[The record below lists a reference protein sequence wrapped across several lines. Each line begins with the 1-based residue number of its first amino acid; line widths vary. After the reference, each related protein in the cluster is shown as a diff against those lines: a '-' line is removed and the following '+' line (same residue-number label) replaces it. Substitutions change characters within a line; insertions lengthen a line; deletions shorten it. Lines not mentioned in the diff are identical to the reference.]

1 MYPLEKYKY
10 YQAGNKVI
18 AVSTF
23 AGRTVRGI
31 AKCNPKDSFDLEKGK
46 KLAALRCNEKVAKR
60 RFARARKKCDQAYQ
74 AYLDADEAYNKAI
87 DYEEDSFDQLERA
100 EKMVEDFCKEI

>member
-23 AGRTVRGI
+23 AGRTVRGV
-31 AKCNPKDSFDLEKGK
+31 AKCNPKDNFDLEKGK
-46 KLAALRCNEKVAKR
+46 MLAALRCNEKVAKR
-60 RFARARKKCDQAYQ
+60 RFARAQKKCA
-74 AYLDADEAYNKAI
+74 DAADDYFKADRVYENAI
-87 DYEEDSFDQLERA
+87 LYEEDSYEEWVKA
-100 EKMVEDFCKEI
+100 SEMVEDFCSGI

>member
-23 AGRTVRGI
+23 AGRTVRGV
-31 AKCNPKDSFDLEKGK
+31 AKCNPKDNFDLEKGK
-46 KLAALRCNEKVAKR
+46 MLP
-60 RFARARKKCDQAYQ
+60 ARK
-74 AYLDADEAYNKAI
+74 EARSI
-87 DYEEDSFDQLERA
+87 PQ
-100 EKMVEDFCKEI
+100 